1 MKKRFLYLILSL
13 TLLFLLSA
21 CGYKEENIDKVCD
34 LEFTVLKQE
43 EIPEELAAV
52 IEEKKG
58 EAFNLTYE
66 DNALYIAVGYG
77 GKDTGGYSIEVE
89 YLYLGKTSVCFRT
102 KLIGPEKSEKVQEGI
117 SYPYIVVKTEYREE
131 KVKFLK

>member
-43 EIPEELAAV
+43 
-52 IEEKKG
+52 
-58 EAFNLTYE
+58 
-66 DNALYIAVGYG
+66 
-77 GKDTGGYSIEVE
+77 
-89 YLYLGKTSVCFRT
+89 
-102 KLIGPEKSEKVQEGI
+102 
-117 SYPYIVVKTEYREE
+117 
-131 KVKFLK
+131 

>member
-13 TLLFLLSA
+13 TLPFLLSA

-89 YLYLGKTSVCFRT
+89 DLYLGKTSVCFRT

>member
-77 GKDTGGYSIEVE
+77 GKDTGED
-89 YLYLGKTSVCFRT
+89 LYLGKTSVCFRT

>member
-21 CGYKEENIDKVCD
+21 SGYKEENIDKVCD

-89 YLYLGKTSVCFRT
+89 DLYLGKTSVCFRT

>member
-13 TLLFLLSA
+13 TLLILLSA

-89 YLYLGKTSVCFRT
+89 DLYLGKTSVCFRT

>member
-1 MKKRFLYLILSL
+1 M
-13 TLLFLLSA
+13 
-21 CGYKEENIDKVCD
+21 
-34 LEFTVLKQE
+34 
-43 EIPEELAAV
+43 

-89 YLYLGKTSVCFRT
+89 DLYLGKTSVCFRT